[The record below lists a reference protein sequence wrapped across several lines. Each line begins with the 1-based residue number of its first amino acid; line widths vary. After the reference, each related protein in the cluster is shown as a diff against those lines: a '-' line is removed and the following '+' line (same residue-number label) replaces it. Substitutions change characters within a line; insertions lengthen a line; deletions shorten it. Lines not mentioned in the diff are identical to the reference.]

1 MHYRIEDQRPFVSQ
15 LLLKRP
21 TKVAGTLRRAV
32 RSPTFAKVLGGRHME
47 CAYYF
52 DFCRICLCLLFLIH
66 FAAPLSAQSPKIKAS
81 VDAQEIFLG
90 ETVDYQIEIRN
101 VESPP
106 QPDLSAVRLEFDVE
120 LTGDE
125 SRNQSSTTILNGRMS
140 QRNVLSHIYTY
151 RLKPKVS
158 GKLTIPAATA
168 TLDGKSL
175 ATNPI
180 AITVLDAE
188 EQDIVVVQTTA
199 SQAEIF
205 PTQSFSVSLRILV
218 KPIPSS
224 SFDPVQ
230 VLRRR
235 PPHLQTDL
243 VNIPD
248 GLKADDKSEWLRSM
262 LSESGAGFT
271 INDFST
277 QSGSLFD
284 SPKAAVFDLRSGRE
298 TRKDLEGN
306 EAEYFVYEMT
316 RNFTAERTGSY
327 SFGPAVVK
335 GTFVTGLDG
344 SDFNGKRLVAIAT
357 PIKVL
362 VKDVPSPRP
371 ATFTGGI
378 GSYSVKAN
386 ASRTK
391 LRVGDPLTLSLDF
404 ERGANSGSLELLAA
418 PDLGF
423 FEPIV
428 NDFDIIDSNP
438 TGRVEGDTKKFGYAI
453 RPKRPGVSVPPIILS
468 TFDPIEQKFVE
479 ITTQPIALEVAEA
492 SQVGSAEL
500 VGAMAKGSSNEIKMS
515 SKGIFQN
522 ITNPEQLR
530 DERFSLVRTLQAV
543 VGVWFA
549 TGIGTFALLAF
560 RRASTDTVRQR
571 RQKASRM
578 AHAKLKEAAEMRGD
592 PKELLRTVRAAILGL
607 VADTHNRNADGMTA
621 ADVRD
626 ALAMANAPD
635 EVKDSVQKLLSTIES
650 SEYGGGDGIDSTALI
665 REAGQLIDRLAPYLQ
680 RSPR

>member
-1 MHYRIEDQRPFVSQ
+1 VHYQCKCIIVAFRSAKDRVPFSHLSLLGCDIVTRRVSEGLQ
-15 LLLKRP
+15 SAPR
-21 TKVAGTLRRAV
+21 TCVSV
-32 RSPTFAKVLGGRHME
+32 S
-47 CAYYF
+47 
-52 DFCRICLCLLFLIH
+52 LCLLLLFH

-81 VDAQEIFLG
+81 VDTQEVFLG

-101 VESPP
+101 VENPP
-106 QPDLSAVRLEFDVE
+106 QPDLSAVRFEFDVE

-168 TLDGKSL
+168 TLDGKLLS
-175 ATNPI
+175 TNPI
-180 AITVLDAE
+180 EITVQAPE
-188 EQDIVVVQTTA
+188 EQDIVIVQLTA

-218 KPIPSS
+218 KPIPGS

-248 GLKADDKSEWLRSM
+248 GLKGDDKSEWLRSM
-262 LSESGAGFT
+262 LSKSGAGFT
-271 INDFST
+271 VNEFST

-298 TRKDLEGN
+298 TRKDLEGS

-316 RNFTAERTGSY
+316 RNFTAERTGTY

-335 GTFVTGLDG
+335 GTFVTGVDG
-344 SDFNGKRLVAIAT
+344 SDFNGKKLVAVAT
-357 PIKVL
+357 PITVL
-362 VKDVPSPRP
+362 VKDVPTPRP

-378 GSYSVKAN
+378 GSYRVKAN

-391 LRVGDPLTLSLDF
+391 LRVGDPLTLNLDF

-418 PDLGF
+418 PDLGS

-453 RPKRPGVSVPPIILS
+453 RPKRPGVSVPPITLS

-492 SQVGSAEL
+492 SQLGSAEL

-571 RQKASRM
+571 RQKASRI
-578 AHAKLKEAAEMRGD
+578 AHAKLKEAAEMRDD
-592 PKELLRTVRAAILGL
+592 PRELLRTVRAAILGL
-607 VADTHNRNADGMTA
+607 VADTQNRNGDGMTA
-621 ADVRD
+621 ADVSD

-635 EVKDSVQKLLSTIES
+635 EVKDSVHELLSTIES
-650 SEYGGGDGIDSTALI
+650 SEYGASDGVDSTAMI